1 MTKQLANLLLRLF
14 IVWLSAAILVCGAD
28 PWTQVTSRKPAEWS
42 QAEVERLLNDSPW
55 SLPVPAVMDDP
66 GDQTDVAPAPMP
78 TPEQSGTQGRSNQG
92 AARWDGGI
100 GKNRMGRLPTIPVTV
115 RWESAGIMQAA
126 LLQAHKPLTD
136 GLAAATGKSYVL
148 SVAGLIPAH
157 RYHSQTLI
165 GSKKSSSGDPD
176 PSDPEEVLESFMAK
190 TRMTFKG
197 GSIQPEN
204 VRLDADTGTIHIFF
218 PKADISQRTHEI
230 LFVTSFG
237 SMHVQAKFRLKDM
250 AVQGKLDL

>member
-1 MTKQLANLLLRLF
+1 MTKQSANLLLRLF
-14 IVWLSAAILVCGAD
+14 IVWLSAAILVCAAD
-28 PWTQVTSRKPAEWS
+28 QWAQVTSRKAAEWS
-42 QAEVERLLNDSPW
+42 PAEVERLLNDSPW

-66 GDQTDVAPAPMP
+66 ADQADVAPAPMP

-148 SVAGLIPAH
+148 SVTGLIPAH
-157 RYHSQTLI
+157 RYHSSTLM
-165 GSKKSSSGDPD
+165 GTKKSSSGDPD

-190 TRMTFKG
+190 TSITFKG
-197 GSIQPEN
+197 GSVRPEN

-218 PKADISQRTHEI
+218 PRADISQRTREVF
-230 LFVTSFG
+230 FVTSFG